1 RAVVRLLPAGA
12 AAARALHARRSR
24 RAAVH
29 PRPARGPLDAARL
42 RVHALSGRLSRDAR
56 PGARDAGAARA
67 AVARARCGG
76 RVRVDR
82 PGARYAGAYGGLRR
96 RVRRGPDRRDRH
108 GRGDRRFRRSV
119 PRQVRGHPA
128 LAGRLS
134 RGPLVVRGVAHPAG
148 GAHRA
153 VQRAAASR
161 AARGGSA
168 RHRGARGRR
177 GRRGAHAGGQR
188 RRELTMAKPRSPR
201 IVRHGALTAGGI
213 CAFGACGSADAQ
225 RETFSNPPEIASANG
240 ELRTTFVVGEV
251 LVRVADKS
259 VYTLVYNGEFMP
271 PLLRVRPAD
280 TIYLDLL
287 NETTE
292 PTNEHYHGM
301 NVSPRVNADGTVS
314 DNVLIS
320 VESGAQ
326 ASYRI
331 HVPETHNPG
340 LYWYHAHLHGLA
352 EHQVMGGLS
361 GGLIVEGILDPFPEL
376 QGIRERVF

>member
-1 RAVVRLLPAGA
+1 
-12 AAARALHARRSR
+12 
-24 RAAVH
+24 
-29 PRPARGPLDAARL
+29 
-42 RVHALSGRLSRDAR
+42 
-56 PGARDAGAARA
+56 
-67 AVARARCGG
+67 
-76 RVRVDR
+76 
-82 PGARYAGAYGGLRR
+82 
-96 RVRRGPDRRDRH
+96 
-108 GRGDRRFRRSV
+108 
-119 PRQVRGHPA
+119 
-128 LAGRLS
+128 
-134 RGPLVVRGVAHPAG
+134 
-148 GAHRA
+148 
-153 VQRAAASR
+153 
-161 AARGGSA
+161 
-168 RHRGARGRR
+168 GARGRR

-188 RRELTMAKPRSPR
+188 RRELTMAKSCNPR

-271 PLLRVRPAD
+271 PLLRVRPGD

-361 GGLIVEGILDPFPEL
+361 AGLIVEGILAACPEL
-376 QGIRERVF
+376 PGIRKRVFLLKDIQITADGTLSDDIEPSAETNRTVNGLTQPTIELEAGEVQFWRFANIGANMDY